1 MTEIRGERV
10 LLRGFRADELDA
22 LYEGRL
28 RSTTM
33 IGEVDRER
41 LRGRVEVSGSWHGG
55 GLDLA
60 VEVDG
65 ELVGAVDV
73 RENRGIMPP
82 GVCELGI
89 ELWAEA
95 RGSGLGT
102 DAVAALTR
110 WLHDTGF
117 PRVQAGTDVGN
128 APMRRALEKAGFA
141 CEGTMRAFMRDGD
154 GRADYALYAHVDA
167 VPASRGERGR

>member
-10 LLRGFRADELDA
+10 VLRAFRADELDA

-28 RSTTM
+28 RSATTV
-33 IGEVDRER
+33 GAVDREH
-41 LRGRVEVSGSWHGG
+41 LRGRVELSGSWHRG

-65 ELVGAVDV
+65 DLVGAIDV
-73 RENRGIMPP
+73 RENRGVMPP
-82 GVCELGI
+82 GVCEFGI

-95 RGSGLGT
+95 RGAGLGT
-102 DAVAALTR
+102 DAVATLTR

-117 PRVQAGTDVGN
+117 PRVQAGTEVGN
-128 APMRRALEKAGFA
+128 AAMRRALEKVGFA
-141 CEGTMRAFMRDGD
+141 CEGTMQAFMPEGDD
-154 GRADYALYAHVDA
+154 GRADYALYAHVA
-167 VPASRGERGR
+167 